1 MPQSRTIQPPNTPR
15 PPNVIPRS
23 LSLLAFAASALGG
36 ELYYTGFD
44 NFSTGYDTIAGT
56 DNWLGSSA
64 FSGLKMSGVDAEA
77 THGILGIG
85 NAAFIGGNS
94 SPTPTPAGRSINVR
108 RNVNV
113 DPAALNEEIL
123 TFRSL
128 VGIKDSSPS
137 GVVTRRDNFEFAF
150 YNQSLQL
157 LASIQFDNSSI
168 DSTTQSPRRIIYRTQ
183 WNTSTSRFDL
193 VNTNAFFL
201 HDTLQQLEIR
211 INFRTNRW
219 SMNLDGISIF
229 ADSSFH
235 SGPRTR
241 NLGPIAAQL
250 QIIGSSS
257 TGTPQ
262 PGDNYMLFD
271 DWLVRSDSLP
281 VPKPSLA
288 RNPSSGAVTLTFA
301 QEAGYSYQ
309 IEWSTSLSSWLSNLQ
324 GSPFT
329 ASVTNDL
336 ATFTDSTASAATRR
350 FYRITRSFP

>member
-1 MPQSRTIQPPNTPR
+1 MISRFIALFT
-15 PPNVIPRS
+15 
-23 LSLLAFAASALGG
+23 FAASALGG

-44 NFSTGYDTIAGT
+44 SFPTGYDTIAGT
-56 DNWLGSSA
+56 DGWLGSTA

-77 THGILGIG
+77 THGIIGIG

-94 SPTPTPAGRSINVR
+94 TATPLAAGRSINVR

-113 DPAALNEEIL
+113 DPVALNQEIL

-128 VGIKDSSPS
+128 VGIKDSTSS
-137 GVVTRRDNFEFAF
+137 GLLTRRDNFEFAI

-157 LASIQFDNSSI
+157 LASIQFDNSTI
-168 DSTTQSPRRIIYRTQ
+168 DATTQSPRRIIYRTQ
-183 WNTSTSRFDL
+183 WNTTTSRFDL
-193 VNTNAFFL
+193 VNTNAVFL
-201 HDTLQQLEIR
+201 HDTLQQLELR

-219 SMNLDGISIF
+219 SMSLDGISIF
-229 ADSSFH
+229 ADSTFH
-235 SGPRTR
+235 AGSRTR

-250 QIIGSSS
+250 QIVGSSL
-257 TGTPQ
+257 TGAPQ
-262 PGDNYMLFD
+262 AGDNYMLFD
-271 DWLVRSDSLP
+271 DWLVRTDSLT

-301 QEAGYSYQ
+301 QEAGYTYQ
-309 IEWSTSLSSWLSNLQ
+309 VAWSATLSSWLSNLQ

-336 ATFTDSTASAATRR
+336 ATFTDSTAGSAARR

>member
-1 MPQSRTIQPPNTPR
+1 MISRTFA
-15 PPNVIPRS
+15 
-23 LSLLAFAASALGG
+23 LLTFAASALGG
-36 ELYYTGFD
+36 ELYYTGFE
-44 NFSTGYDTIAGT
+44 NFSTGYDTIVGT
-56 DNWLGSSA
+56 DSWLGSTA
-64 FSGLKMSGVDAEA
+64 FSGLKMSGVDAET
-77 THGILGIG
+77 THGIVGIG

-94 SPTPTPAGRSINVR
+94 SPTPVAAGRSINVR

-113 DPAALNEEIL
+113 DPVALNEEIL

-137 GVVTRRDNFEFAF
+137 GFTTRRDNFEFAI

-157 LASIQFDNSSI
+157 LASIQFDNSTI

-183 WNTSTSRFDL
+183 WNTTTSRFDL
-193 VNTNAFFL
+193 VNTNAVFL
-201 HDTLQQLEIR
+201 HDTLQQLELR

-219 SMNLDGISIF
+219 SMSLDGISIF
-229 ADSSFH
+229 ADSTFH
-235 SGPRTR
+235 SGSRTR

-250 QIIGSSS
+250 QIVGSST

-281 VPKPSLA
+281 IPKPALS

-309 IEWSTSLSSWLSNLQ
+309 ISWSASLSSWISNLQ

-336 ATFTDSTASAATRR
+336 ATFTDSSAASATRR
-350 FYRITRSFP
+350 FYRITRTFP

>member
-1 MPQSRTIQPPNTPR
+1 MISRF
-15 PPNVIPRS
+15 
-23 LSLLAFAASALGG
+23 LALFASAASALGG

-44 NFSTGYDTIAGT
+44 SFPTGYDTLVGT
-56 DNWLGSSA
+56 DNWLGSTA

-77 THGILGIG
+77 THGIVGIG

-94 SPTPTPAGRSINVR
+94 TATPLAAGRSINVR
-108 RNVNV
+108 RNVNI
-113 DPAALNEEIL
+113 DPVTLNQEIL

-137 GVVTRRDNFEFAF
+137 GLVTRRDNFEFAI

-157 LASIQFDNSSI
+157 LASIQFDNATI

-183 WNTSTSRFDL
+183 WNTTTSRFDL
-193 VNTNAFFL
+193 INTNAVFL
-201 HDTLQQLEIR
+201 HDTLQQLELR

-219 SMNLDGISIF
+219 SMSLDGISIF
-229 ADSSFH
+229 ADTTFH

-250 QIIGSSS
+250 QIVGSSL
-257 TGTPQ
+257 TGSPQ

-271 DWLVRSDSLP
+271 DWLVRTDSLP
-281 VPKPSLA
+281 IPKPSLA

-301 QEAGYSYQ
+301 QEAGYTYQ
-309 IEWSTSLSSWLSNLQ
+309 VAWSASLSSWLSNLP

-329 ASVTNDL
+329 AAVTNDL
-336 ATFTDSTASAATRR
+336 ATFTDSTSAAATRR
-350 FYRITRSFP
+350 FYRITRTFP